1 MDKGLDGAEISIGG
15 ESSTKTRARKKRII
29 KPQPRLDSL
38 RRLEELQERIKGME
52 EQYLRENRIQR
63 REEEKPPADEQEIE
77 DYRKQWERCYGRSFG
92 SFDAESKIFT

>member
-1 MDKGLDGAEISIGG
+1 MDKGLAGAEISIGG
-15 ESSTKTRARKKRII
+15 ESSTKTRSRKKRIL
-29 KPQPRLDSL
+29 KPQLDSL

-63 REEEKPPADEQEIE
+63 REEESPPTDEQEIE